1 MFMNAVK
8 QVFSIGFLAL
18 LGSAVQAEECSIT
31 IDSTDQMRFDTDAM
45 TIPSSC
51 EEYTVNLTHSGN
63 MAKNVMGHNWVL
75 SKTSDLQGVAMDG
88 MSAGLDNDYI
98 KPGDERVIAHTKIIG
113 AGETTSVTFDPSVL
127 EVGGDYSFFC
137 SFAGHYALMKGTV
150 TVE

>member
-1 MFMNAVK
+1 MKLVSNIVA
-8 QVFSIGFLAL
+8 GAALATL
-18 LGSAVQAEECSIT
+18 CFTAQAQECSVT
-31 IDSTDQMRFDTDAM
+31 IDSTDQMRFDTGSM

-51 EEYTVNLTHSGN
+51 EEFTVNLTHSGS

-75 SKTSDLQGVAMDG
+75 SKTSDLQGIAMDG
-88 MSAGLDNDYI
+88 MSAGLDNNYI
-98 KPGDERVIAHTKIIG
+98 KPGDERVIAHTDVIG
-113 AGETTSVTFDPSVL
+113 GGESTSVTFDPSVL

>member
-1 MFMNAVK
+1 MKSAIKMFAA
-8 QVFSIGFLAL
+8 GL
-18 LGSAVQAEECSIT
+18 LVTLGVTAQAQECSVT
-31 IDSTDQMRFDTDAM
+31 IDSTDQMRFDTGAM

-51 EEYTVNLTHSGN
+51 EEFTVNLTHSGS

-75 SKTSDLQGVAMDG
+75 TKTSDLQGVAMDG
-88 MSAGLDNDYI
+88 MSAGLDNNYI
-98 KPGDERVIAHTKIIG
+98 KSGDERVIAHTDVIG
-113 AGETTSVTFDPSVL
+113 GGESTSVTFDPSVL

>member
-1 MFMNAVK
+1 MKAVK
-8 QVFSIGFLAL
+8 QLFSIGFLAL
-18 LGSAVQAEECSIT
+18 LGSAAQAQECEVT
-31 IDSTDQMRFDTDAM
+31 IDSTDQMRFDTNAM

-51 EEYTVNLTHSGN
+51 DEFTVNLTHSGN

-75 SKTSDLQGVAMDG
+75 TKASDLQGVAMDG
-88 MSAGLDNDYI
+88 MSAGLDNNYI
-98 KPGDERVIAHTKIIG
+98 KPGDERVIAHTDVIG
-113 AGETTSVTFDPSVL
+113 GGESTSVTFDPSAL